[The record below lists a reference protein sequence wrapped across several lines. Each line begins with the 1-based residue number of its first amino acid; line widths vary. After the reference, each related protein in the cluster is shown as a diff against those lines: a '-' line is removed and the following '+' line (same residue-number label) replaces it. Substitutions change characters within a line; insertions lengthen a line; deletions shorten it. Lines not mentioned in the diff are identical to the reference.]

1 MSSHEYWSAPETQCE
16 RAPDAAAYVLGALE
30 MGEVEPFRE
39 HMAGCADCQ
48 VEVTQLQALA
58 DSLAVGVAPKLAPSG
73 LRARIMSTVHAEA
86 ELLKAA
92 GHEADRPAPVRRGLR
107 WRMAPALAA
116 AASLGVGVL
125 IGALAIDSGSSASH
139 TQPIQTTTQVV
150 QATVLAPG
158 HHATAELRKVGLHLE
173 LVVVGMPA
181 PPPGRIYEVWLERG
195 TQAPEPTDALFSVTH
210 QGNGSVGVPG
220 NASGVSKVLV
230 TDEPLGGSLKPTRS
244 PVIVAST

>member
-1 MSSHEYWSAPETQCE
+1 MSSHEHGSAPETQCE

-58 DSLAVGVAPKLAPSG
+58 NSLAVGVPPKLAPSG
-73 LRARIMSTVHAEA
+73 LRARVMATVHAEA

-92 GHEADRPAPVRRGLR
+92 GHEADLPAPARRGLR
-107 WRMAPALAA
+107 WRIAPALAA
-116 AASLGVGVL
+116 AASLGVGLL
-125 IGALAIDSGSSASH
+125 IGALAIGSGSNGSH
-139 TQPIQTTTQVV
+139 TQTIQTTTQIV

-158 HHATAELRKVGLHLE
+158 HHATAELRRVGSHLE
-173 LVVVGMPA
+173 LIVVGMPA

-195 TQAPEPTDALFSVTH
+195 AQAPEPTDALFSVTH
-210 QGNGSVGVPG
+210 RGNGSVGVPG
-220 NASGVSKVLV
+220 GVSGISKVLV
-230 TDEPLGGSLKPTRS
+230 TDEPLGGSLKPTRT